1 MKVLIIGSGFMGTSL
16 ALKLKQKNSEA
27 SVSCIEQNPVAKAE
41 VDLSDIYDETYHEL
55 NEVSDSYDAV
65 IVCTNIAEV
74 KNNVEKCQEKFSSS
88 TLITDISSTKKHIS
102 TLINQGYVSSHP
114 ICGSEQSGPTT
125 ANADVFD
132 SARVVVVGH
141 DVERVKNF
149 WQSLGCSIF
158 EMDARTHDKFFGYL
172 SHLPHLMAFAFDKL
186 TESIPHRDDLMPES
200 SRELLRLGKANED
213 LWNEIFKDNKEILDE
228 SVIEFVK
235 HLTNTKN

>member
-16 ALKLKQKNSEA
+16 ALKLKQMNSEA
-27 SVSCIEQNPVAKAE
+27 SVSCIEQNSAAKAE
-41 VDLSDIYDETYHEL
+41 VDQSAIYDATYSEF
-55 NEVSDSYDAV
+55 NEVIDSYDAV
-65 IVCTNIAEV
+65 IICTNIAEV
-74 KNNVEKCQEKFSSS
+74 KNNVEECQEKFTSS

-102 TLINQGYVSSHP
+102 AMIDGGYVSSHP

-125 ANADVFD
+125 ANADIFND
-132 SARVVVVGH
+132 ARVVVVGH
-141 DVERVKNF
+141 DVERVVSF
-149 WQSLGCSIF
+149 WQSLGCSTF
-158 EMDARTHDKFFGYL
+158 EMDAKTHDKFFGYL

>member
-1 MKVLIIGSGFMGTSL
+1 MII
-16 ALKLKQKNSEA
+16 
-27 SVSCIEQNPVAKAE
+27 
-41 VDLSDIYDETYHEL
+41 
-55 NEVSDSYDAV
+55 
-65 IVCTNIAEV
+65 CTNISEV

-158 EMDARTHDKFFGYL
+158 EMDAKTHDKFFGYL

-186 TESIPHRDDLMPES
+186 TKPIPHRDDLMPES

-235 HLTNTKN
+235 RLTNTKN

>member
-27 SVSCIEQNPVAKAE
+27 SVSCIEQNSLAKAE
-41 VDLSDIYDETYHEL
+41 VEQSDIYDETHHEF
-55 NEVSDSYDAV
+55 NEVSDRYDAV
-65 IVCTNIAEV
+65 IICTNISEV
-74 KNNVEKCQEKFSSS
+74 KNNVEKCQEIFSSS

-102 TLINQGYVSSHP
+102 TLINAGYVSSHP
-114 ICGSEQSGPTT
+114 ICGSEQSGPIT
-125 ANADVFD
+125 ANADVFN

-158 EMDARTHDKFFGYL
+158 EMDAKTHDKFFGYL

-200 SRELLRLGKANED
+200 SRELLRLGKSNED
-213 LWNEIFKDNKEILDE
+213 LWSEIFKDNKEILDE

-235 HLTNTKN
+235 HLTNIKN

>member
-1 MKVLIIGSGFMGTSL
+1 M
-16 ALKLKQKNSEA
+16 
-27 SVSCIEQNPVAKAE
+27 
-41 VDLSDIYDETYHEL
+41 
-55 NEVSDSYDAV
+55 

-141 DVERVKNF
+141 DAERVKNF
-149 WQSLGCSIF
+149 WQSLGCSVF
-158 EMDARTHDKFFGYL
+158 EMDAKTHDKFFGYL

>member
-16 ALKLKQKNSEA
+16 ALKLKQKKSEA
-27 SVSCIEQNPVAKAE
+27 SVSCIEQNSVAKAE

-125 ANADVFD
+125 ANADVFN
-132 SARVVVVGH
+132 SARVVAVGH

-149 WQSLGCSIF
+149 WKSLDCSVF
-158 EMDARTHDKFFGYL
+158 EMDTETHDKFFGYL
-172 SHLPHLMAFAFDKL
+172 SHLPHLMAFAFDKA
-186 TESIPHRDDLMPES
+186 TDSIPHRDELMPES
-200 SRELLRLGKANED
+200 SRELLRLSKSNED

-228 SVIEFVK
+228 SVIKFVK
-235 HLTNTKN
+235 HLTNIKN